1 MTAIGIVTAALDFI
15 EALGVERYRE
25 ALREQ
30 ARDAAACIANAWGVA
45 PGAPAEMF
53 AGMVTLPLP
62 VNEPASA
69 EAVARW
75 RLKLLQE
82 HNIEVPVHA
91 IAGRLWV
98 RISAQ
103 VYNELSDVEALARVF
118 A

>member
-1 MTAIGIVTAALDFI
+1 
-15 EALGVERYRE
+15 
-25 ALREQ
+25 
-30 ARDAAACIANAWGVA
+30 
-45 PGAPAEMF
+45 MF

-62 VNEPASA
+62 IDEPASA

-82 HNIEVPVHA
+82 HSVEVPVIA
-91 IAGRLWV
+91 IEGRLWV

-103 VYNELSDVEALARVF
+103 VYNALSDVEALARVF